1 MIGKGEGKPVKQGI
15 AKKHRPLLGAA
26 LLLAGAAL
34 LVLSFPKPAE
44 ARKTWF
50 AMDTYIT
57 MTAWGK
63 QPDAALEE
71 AAGCIR
77 ELEGLLSVTD
87 EKSDLYAVN
96 HSNGETVSVHRQT
109 ADLLSFALEMAEKT
123 GGALEPT
130 LYPVLTAWGFT
141 TEEKRV
147 PAEKEIAELLTLVG
161 YDNVVLDGNSVRLLP
176 GMMLD
181 LGAVGKGYAGDAAAR
196 LLRER
201 GINSAL
207 LDIGGN
213 IQAIGAKPDGS
224 PWRLG
229 LRDPFSEGTLG
240 TLEISNL
247 AVVTSGTYERYFTG
261 DDGTAY
267 GHIFDPT
274 TGYPARS
281 GLASVT
287 VIAPEGRLCDALS
300 TALFVMGPEK
310 AAEFWRKDLSF
321 DMLLVTEDGEII
333 LTEGIAE
340 KFALDSYHANMT
352 VHILS
357 TEKS

>member
-1 MIGKGEGKPVKQGI
+1 MKQEI

-26 LLLAGAAL
+26 ALLLAGAAL
-34 LVLSFPKPAE
+34 LAVSFPKPAE

-57 MTAWGK
+57 ITAWGK
-63 QPDAALEE
+63 QPEAALEE

-87 EKSDLYAVN
+87 EESDLYAVN
-96 HSNGETVSVHRQT
+96 HGGGETVFVHRQT

-130 LYPVLTAWGFT
+130 LYPVLAAWGFT

-147 PAEKEIAELLTLVG
+147 PAEDELAERLRLVDYG
-161 YDNVVLDGNSVRLLP
+161 KVILEENRVRMP
-176 GMMLD
+176 SGMMLD
-181 LGAVGKGYAGDAAAR
+181 LGAVGKGYAGDAAAQ
-196 LLRER
+196 LLRES
-201 GINSAL
+201 GIDSAL
-207 LDIGGN
+207 LDLGGN
-213 IQAIGAKPDGS
+213 IQAVGAKPDGS

-240 TLEISNL
+240 TLEISDL

-261 DDGTAY
+261 DDGTVY
-267 GHIFDPT
+267 GHIFDPA

-281 GLASVT
+281 GLVSVT
-287 VIAPEGRLCDALS
+287 VAAPEGKLCDALS
-300 TALFVMGPEK
+300 TAFFVMGPEK
-310 AAEFWRKDLSF
+310 AAEFWRQDPSF
-321 DMLLVTEDGEII
+321 DMILVTEDGEII

-340 KFALDSYHANMT
+340 RFSLDSYHANMT
-352 VHILS
+352 VHVLS

>member
-1 MIGKGEGKPVKQGI
+1 M
-15 AKKHRPLLGAA
+15 
-26 LLLAGAAL
+26 
-34 LVLSFPKPAE
+34 
-44 ARKTWF
+44 
-50 AMDTYIT
+50 
-57 MTAWGK
+57 
-63 QPDAALEE
+63 
-71 AAGCIR
+71 
-77 ELEGLLSVTD
+77 
-87 EKSDLYAVN
+87 
-96 HSNGETVSVHRQT
+96 
-109 ADLLSFALEMAEKT
+109 
-123 GGALEPT
+123 
-130 LYPVLTAWGFT
+130 
-141 TEEKRV
+141 
-147 PAEKEIAELLTLVG
+147 
-161 YDNVVLDGNSVRLLP
+161 
-176 GMMLD
+176 
-181 LGAVGKGYAGDAAAR
+181 
-196 LLRER
+196 
-201 GINSAL
+201 
-207 LDIGGN
+207 
-213 IQAIGAKPDGS
+213 
-224 PWRLG
+224 
-229 LRDPFSEGTLG
+229 G

>member
-1 MIGKGEGKPVKQGI
+1 MKLEM
-15 AKKHRPLLGAA
+15 AKKYRPLLGAAA

-34 LVLSFPKPAE
+34 AVLSFPKPAE

-50 AMDTYIT
+50 AMDTYVT
-57 MTAWGK
+57 MTVWGTR
-63 QPDAALEE
+63 PETALEE
-71 AAGCIR
+71 AAGCLR
-77 ELEGLLSVTD
+77 ELEGILSVTD

-96 HSNGETVSVHRQT
+96 HNGGETVFVHRQT

-123 GGALEPT
+123 GGALEST

-147 PAEKEIAELLTLVG
+147 PAEEELTKLLRLVD
-161 YDNVVLDGNSVRLLP
+161 YEKVSLDGNRVRLP
-176 GMMLD
+176 SGMMLD
-181 LGAVGKGYAGDAAAR
+181 LGAVGKGYAGDVVIQ
-196 LLRER
+196 LLREE
-201 GINSAL
+201 GITSAL
-207 LDIGGN
+207 LDLGGN
-213 IQAIGAKPDGS
+213 IQAIGTKPDGS

-240 TLEISNL
+240 TLEIADL
-247 AVVTSGTYERYFTG
+247 AVVTSGAYERYFTG
-261 DDGTAY
+261 DDGTVY
-267 GHIFDPT
+267 GHILDPS

-281 GLASVT
+281 GLASAT
-287 VIAPEGRLCDALS
+287 VIAPEGKLCDALS

-310 AAEFWRKDLSF
+310 AAEFWRQDPSF
-321 DMLLVTEDGEII
+321 EMLLITEDGEIL

-340 KFALDSYHANMT
+340 KFSLDSYHANMT
-352 VHILS
+352 IHILS